1 MKYFAKVLNTKVID
15 VMVTTDEGMDGW
27 VDTTPGT
34 WVETFKDA
42 SQRGKYAGI
51 GDTYDKTDD
60 RFLPSKQFDSW
71 IFDEDEYK
79 WVAPTP
85 YPTDG
90 NRYSWDEETTSWT
103 QLDPQ

>member
-1 MKYFAKVLNTKVID
+1 MSTYAKVENGIVVKVIE
-15 VMVTTDEGMDGW
+15 VEEGFFDNFI
-27 VDTTPGT
+27 DDTPGE
-34 WVETFKDA
+34 WIETFSDA

-51 GDTYDKTDD
+51 GDTYDAPND
-60 RFLPSKQFDSW
+60 RFLPQKQYSSW
-71 IFDEDEYK
+71 TFDEDDYK

-85 YPTDG
+85 YPTDD